1 MNKNQLNRFE
11 MHNAVINYL
20 NLHSEKWSSIPK
32 IGTIKNEFGV
42 IQEQI
47 VNSKEAQ
54 QSAQVFVG
62 QTKLALKSTIAQ
74 KTDILNDALE
84 AFALIEGNSALENR
98 MSSSY
103 SDIYAMRNA
112 NFTTTVQEV
121 ILEADTNKEP
131 LLTEYGVTEEQI
143 EDLKIDLNQF
153 LQLNGEPRA
162 YRIASIQATKDLEQL
177 FSDAH
182 LLLTTKLDK
191 VMNIFKRRD
200 ANFYNGY
207 VAARSVVNH

>member
-1 MNKNQLNRFE
+1 MLITHVINTYETYKKDILSIISGISYWLLFKIVLTSILHLKNKNMNKNQLNRFE

-62 QTKLALKSTIAQ
+62 QTKLSLKSTIAQ

-112 NFTTTVQEV
+112 NFTTIVQEV
-121 ILEADTNKEP
+121 VLEADTNKDP

-143 EDLKIDLNQF
+143 EDLKIDLNPF
-153 LQLNGEPRA
+153 P
-162 YRIASIQATKDLEQL
+162 S
-177 FSDAH
+177 
-182 LLLTTKLDK
+182 
-191 VMNIFKRRD
+191 
-200 ANFYNGY
+200 
-207 VAARSVVNH
+207 